1 MGKAIELINKVGER
15 IFYDPSPVY
24 DYEYLVK
31 KALAPN
37 TYRGFHKVDKSKP
50 GAKDVFENYFE
61 RNAFYIVSTLQSL
74 KSEHALDV
82 LEQEICKGL
91 KRELKKNID
100 NRQLVSYNKLR
111 KPVDIIVEHLIS
123 MGTDFLKARKTAT
136 KFLFLPLDSQMF
148 QSKIVF
154 SDQEVAEL
162 KINRRFTFKD
172 ISSEGHYN
180 EIQSFLN
187 EKASRIGLKNRI
199 FFDLVWNDRYKTKGK
214 NLFESNAG

>member
-15 IFYDPSPVY
+15 LFYDPSPVY

-31 KALAPN
+31 KSLGPN
-37 TYRGFHKVDKSKP
+37 TYRGFHKVEKSKP

-61 RNAFYIVSTLQSL
+61 KNEAYIIDALQSL
-74 KSEHALDV
+74 KSEHGLDM

-111 KPVDIIVEHLIS
+111 KPVDIIIEHLLS
-123 MGTDFLKARKTAT
+123 MGTDFSKVRKTGT

-148 QSKIVF
+148 QSQFVF
-154 SDQEVAEL
+154 SDQEIAEL
-162 KINRRFTFKD
+162 KIDRRFTFKD
-172 ISSEGHYN
+172 ITSEGHYD
-180 EIQSFLN
+180 EIQAFLK

-214 NLFESNAG
+214 NLFESNPR